1 MEDGRG
7 EGGRRE
13 QSNSLEALSLQ
24 AHSSSF
30 LPPTVLDGGSGS
42 GAGPPLMFPGD
53 IERGRSLTFQA
64 LAQLMPHGLAS
75 YNELFLRRLELR
87 GGREA
92 EGEDPGGTHSP
103 TAQRDR
109 WDDVEEENVEEEAEE
124 EE

>member
-13 QSNSLEALSLQ
+13 QSNHLEALSLQ

-53 IERGRSLTFQA
+53 IERERSLAFQA
-64 LAQLMPHGLAS
+64 LAQLGPHGLAS
-75 YNELFLRRLELR
+75 YNELFLRRLR

-92 EGEDPGGTHSP
+92 EGEDPGGTRSP
-103 TAQRDR
+103 TAQHDR
-109 WDDVEEENVEEEAEE
+109 WADDVEEENVEEEAEE